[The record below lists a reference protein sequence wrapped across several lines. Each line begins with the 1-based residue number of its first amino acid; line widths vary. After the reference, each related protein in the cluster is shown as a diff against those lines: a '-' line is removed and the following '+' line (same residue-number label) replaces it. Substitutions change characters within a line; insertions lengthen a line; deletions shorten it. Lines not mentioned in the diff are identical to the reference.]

1 MSIWKCVT
9 MSVTAVLA
17 VLLSATMAWAG
28 PNDLQLSRFG
38 DFQTIDR
45 EGCTNTCGF
54 VEADEAGFSALTKDL
69 GQVFA
74 PRLIAPSETL
84 GQAGFAVKLMTSFST
99 IPHDSV
105 TDGET
110 TPYWQKGME
119 GRSPDPVLFTSHLQ
133 VRKGLPFSFE
143 VVGNLAYLY
152 ASEMFAMGADL
163 RWALNEGFD
172 YFPDVAVRG
181 SVNTLVGAPE
191 LNLINAAWDLSA
203 SKSFG
208 LAGVTSIT
216 PYVGYQQLYT
226 IASTRVLNA
235 YPQDP
240 RPPQFSRNDANVRFA
255 PEFVFSQRTAQ
266 ANRVFLGSRLNVWIL
281 SFTLEAVF
289 GDTVNQYTFAGGFDF

>member
-1 MSIWKCVT
+1 MR
-9 MSVTAVLA
+9 AVLGKTVGA
-17 VLLSATMAWAG
+17 TLALATLLTSSMAMAL
-28 PNDLQLSRFG
+28 PNDLTLYRLG
-38 DFQTIDR
+38 EFQTVEA
-45 EGCTNTCGF
+45 EGCTNICGY
-54 VEADEAGFSALTKDL
+54 VDADEEAFRSLTADL

-99 IPHDSV
+99 IPNQED
-105 TDGET
+105 
-110 TPYWQKGME
+110 YWQRGME
-119 GRSPDPVLFTSHLQ
+119 GRNPDPVLFTSHLQ

-172 YFPDVAVRG
+172 WFPDVAARG
-181 SVNTLVGAPE
+181 SVNTVVGAPE
-191 LNLINAAWDLSA
+191 LNMINAAWDLSM

-208 LAGVTSIT
+208 LAGVTSLT
-216 PYVGYQQLYT
+216 PYAGYQQLYT
-226 IASTRVLNA
+226 VASTRVLNA

-240 RPPQFSRNDANVRFA
+240 RPPQFSTTNPNVRFA
-255 PEFVFSQRTAQ
+255 PEFVFSQHTAT
-266 ANRVFLGSRLNVWIL
+266 ANRFFMGARLNTWIL